1 MNVSD
6 EEFAMLDEVVSSI
19 YNRGIKDGSADV
31 KMRVEG
37 AYEKGLED
45 AWKCANKINDMNAR
59 EFEEVFGY
67 TYYAGCMEIVSPSE
81 AMQKIKE
88 YEEHKQDEKSC
99 GTCKYVMRID
109 CGTYPCNACPRDT
122 LPKWEPKQ
130 ADEIKEYEER
140 QKQDVPDIDDGNI
153 KVGDEVRIKGSDPVK
168 DDCDYGI
175 CTRSLPNVNTIY
187 VMRRDGSSGEE
198 NKDEW
203 YRTGRIFPQIAEV
216 LEQLRGEEC

>member
-1 MNVSD
+1 
-6 EEFAMLDEVVSSI
+6 MLDEVISSI

-37 AYEKGLED
+37 AYERGLED
-45 AWKCANKINDMNAR
+45 AWECANKISAMTAS

-67 TYYAGCMEIVSPSE
+67 SYYSRCMGKMSPSE

-88 YEEHKQDEKSC
+88 YEQ
-99 GTCKYVMRID
+99 
-109 CGTYPCNACPRDT
+109 
-122 LPKWEPKQ
+122 
-130 ADEIKEYEER
+130 
-140 QKQDVPDIDDGNI
+140 QKQKCESCFIEKLTKEKWASAKDCKECKRFTDATDMNDGNI

-175 CTRSLPNVNTIY
+175 CTRSLPNINTIY

-203 YRTGRIFPQIAEV
+203 YRTGRQFPQIAEV
-216 LEQLRGEEC
+216 LEQLRGDKR